1 MRGKGRHGVQG
12 QSPCRIT
19 PAYAGKSV
27 CAPVCACPMWDHP
40 RVCGEKLVHFGQGG
54 GLEGSPP
61 RMRGKVLAALM
72 PTNALGITPAYAGKS
87 AQEEM
92 QMGVKRDHPRV
103 CGEKRLVKRRARCLG
118 GSPPRMRGK
127 GCHCWITPQLVG
139 ITPAYAGKSQP
150 FCPKLCKNWDH
161 PRVCGEKFYYTTPAR
176 GFQGSP
182 PRMRGKAGDT
192 FQVDTTARITPAYAG
207 KSIEQGR
214 NANHG

>member
-87 AQEEM
+87 T
-92 QMGVKRDHPRV
+92 
-103 CGEKRLVKRRARCLG
+103 CL
-118 GSPPRMRGK
+118 
-127 GCHCWITPQLVG
+127 IL
-139 ITPAYAGKSQP
+139 
-150 FCPKLCKNWDH
+150 F
-161 PRVCGEKFYYTTPAR
+161 
-176 GFQGSP
+176 
-182 PRMRGKAGDT
+182 DT
-192 FQVDTTARITPAYAG
+192 LL
-207 KSIEQGR
+207 
-214 NANHG
+214 